1 MFKKI
6 IVISA
11 ISLSSLFA
19 FDFSNALDKV
29 TNKGIK
35 PTTGIPGAN
44 LDNSPIGNGSDSKT
58 KSKVNESI
66 ATGGQKHNY
75 ITINLKDLIGVLNI
89 SGKDFKDSSNQ
100 MQQQTEDALMRV
112 LAMATTA
119 GI

>member
-1 MFKKI
+1 MVGGLKKKI
-6 IVISA
+6 GLPSGNGISPP
-11 ISLSSLFA
+11 
-19 FDFSNALDKV
+19 V
-29 TNKGIK
+29 
-35 PTTGIPGAN
+35 IPGAN
-44 LDNSPIGNGSDSKT
+44 LDNSPIGGDGKGGKGS